1 MWGFDDSASS
11 HGRKSS
17 FVSLTSSQKM
27 ALCHVVHLSSQGPVS
42 GAADKLPRPWPIQ
55 YVASVVGPDSLN
67 TSKEL
72 SFFVTGLKT

>member
-1 MWGFDDSASS
+1 
-11 HGRKSS
+11 
-17 FVSLTSSQKM
+17 M

-72 SFFVTGLKT
+72 SFFVTGLKTQKIVLVFSVVSDVL